1 MTQCEGWG
9 GVYLNRVCRLV
20 PQVAILLSAILLGV
34 AIGGILLPQAAM
46 GFTRSHPDSPI
57 TYLYIAI
64 GTLAFVAL
72 ALTILEKA
80 VSRQHRF
87 DQDLLDVF
95 LEHIPDNVFF
105 KDINSRFV
113 RISNSMAKYCG
124 LKSPAQA
131 LNKTDADIFSGEHA
145 GRALTDE
152 QEIIR
157 TGQPIIE
164 KEEKETWPD
173 GHETWVLTTKVP
185 LKDRSGGIIGTMGIA
200 HNITDRRQAELRV
213 RHMAMHD
220 SLTGL
225 PNRLLLEEQLAQA
238 VASARRDGTNLA
250 VLLINLDRFKNV
262 NESLGHY
269 IGDRLLEAVAARL
282 IRFTRGTDIV
292 ARLGGDEFVVA
303 VSGIGKNEEVEPL
316 AQKLLTTVAD
326 PFNIEQ
332 HDLQIT
338 ASVGISQFPD
348 NGEKPEALLQYADAA
363 LFDAKKKG
371 RGRFSFFSP
380 ALTEATQRQHKLES
394 DLVNACARDEFVVHY
409 QPFVESGSGRIT
421 GMEALLRWKH
431 PKFGLISPDQFIPQL
446 EELGLMIEAGRWVL
460 RTACRQAVEWTR
472 QGLPEIRMA
481 VNVSSQQFYE
491 GNIVDTVEWVLRET
505 ELNPA
510 QLELELTESRILDD
524 SEGTISIMRRLRQI
538 GVSLSLDDFGTGWSS
553 LSYLRQFPLD
563 RIKIDRSFVRDLTTQ
578 PIAVAM
584 VKSILGIARD
594 LGFSSIAEGVET
606 SQQMDLLKKLNCPEM
621 QGYFFSRPLPSVDAT
636 ALLCSATFETKAR
649 SAKGSIRNDQLIRG
663 DRDREHLVFPC

>member
-1 MTQCEGWG
+1 M
-9 GVYLNRVCRLV
+9 YLKRISKSV
-20 PQVAILLSAILLGV
+20 PQVAILLSAVLLGV
-34 AIGGILLPQAAM
+34 GIGGVLPPQAATSYM
-46 GFTRSHPDSPI
+46 RSHAGSGMM
-57 TYLYIAI
+57 YLYTAI
-64 GTLAFVAL
+64 GALAFIAL
-72 ALTILEKA
+72 ALTILEKSA
-80 VSRQHRF
+80 SRQHHV

-95 LEHIPDNVFF
+95 LERIPDNVFF

-113 RISNSMAKYCG
+113 RISNSMAEYCG
-124 LKSPAQA
+124 LTNPSQA
-131 LNKTDADIFSGEHA
+131 INKTDADIFSKEHA
-145 GRALTDE
+145 KQALTDE
-152 QEIIR
+152 REIIR

-185 LKDRSGGIIGTMGIA
+185 LKNRSGGIIGTMGIA
-200 HNITDRRQAELRV
+200 HNITDRKQAELRV

-220 SLTGL
+220 SVTGL
-225 PNRLLLEEQLAQA
+225 PNRLLLEERLAQA
-238 VASARRDGTNLA
+238 ITTARRDGSTLA
-250 VLLINLDRFKNV
+250 VLLMDLDRFKYV

-269 IGDRLLEAVAARL
+269 IGDRLLETVAARL
-282 IRFTRGTDIV
+282 QRCTRRTDIV
-292 ARLGGDEFVVA
+292 ARLGGDEFVVV
-303 VSGIGKNEEVEPL
+303 VSGMDKNEDVERL
-316 AQKLLTTVAD
+316 AQKVLATAAE

-332 HDLQIT
+332 HELQLT
-338 ASVGISQFPD
+338 AGVGISQFPE
-348 NGEKPEALLQYADAA
+348 NGEQPEALLQFADAA
-363 LFDAKKKG
+363 MNDAKKKG

-394 DLVNACARDEFVVHY
+394 DLVSACARDEFVIHY
-409 QPFVESGSGRIT
+409 QPIIESGSGRIT

-472 QGLPEIRMA
+472 QGLPQIRMA

-491 GNIVDTVEWVLRET
+491 GNIVDTVEWILHET
-505 ELNPA
+505 ELNPI

-524 SEGTISIMRRLRQI
+524 SEATISIMQRIRHI

-553 LSYLRQFPLD
+553 LSYLRRFPLD

-578 PIAVAM
+578 PIADAM
-584 VKSILGIARD
+584 VKSILGIAQD

-606 SQQMDLLKKLNCPEM
+606 SQQMDFLKKLKCPEM
-621 QGYFFSRPLPSVDAT
+621 QGFFFSRPLPSVDAT
-636 ALLCSATFETKAR
+636 ALLCSATFETRSR

-663 DRDREHLVFPC
+663 DEDREHPVLPC